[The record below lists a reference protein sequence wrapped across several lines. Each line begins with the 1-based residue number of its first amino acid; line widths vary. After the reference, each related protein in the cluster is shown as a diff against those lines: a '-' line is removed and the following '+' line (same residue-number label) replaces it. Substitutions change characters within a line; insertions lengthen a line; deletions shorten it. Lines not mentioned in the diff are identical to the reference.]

1 MAWYAALGILIAVLI
16 VIAFWL
22 IGPIG
27 PRRSADDSG
36 MPQPRFSVSA
46 RLKSFAHAF
55 DGLRTL
61 IRQEHNAR
69 IHLIATV
76 CVVAAGFAIGLDGSD
91 WRWIIL
97 AIGWVWFA
105 EAMNA
110 AFEYLCDVVSPDAND
125 TVRIAKDVAA
135 AAVLI
140 SAVGAAVIGA
150 IILTPYAAAAL
161 DRYGIDL
168 GRF

>member
-1 MAWYAALGILIAVLI
+1 MVWYAALGILIAVLI
-16 VIAFWL
+16 VIGFWL

-27 PRRSADDSG
+27 PRRSADDSE
-36 MPQPRFSVSA
+36 PPPRFSVSA
-46 RLKSFAHAF
+46 RLKSVGHAF
-55 DGLRTL
+55 DGLRIL

-69 IHLIATV
+69 VHLIVTI

-91 WRWIIL
+91 WRWIVL
-97 AIGWVWFA
+97 AIVWVWFA

-125 TVRIAKDVAA
+125 TVRVAKDVAA
-135 AAVLI
+135 AGVLV

-161 DRYGIDL
+161 DRLGIDL